1 MSQEEIWIQGLIEIC
16 QLLGEFLNNLI
27 NIIRKIKEKACKD
40 GGVHS
45 EEASMS
51 VSENDKEPS
60 DKNVLLEINFTGD
73 AVWFS
78 S

>member
-1 MSQEEIWIQGLIEIC
+1 MSQEEIKRQSLIEIC
-16 QLLGEFLNNLI
+16 QLLGGFSTI
-27 NIIRKIKEKACKD
+27 SSNIIRKIKEACKD